1 MRRFNNLLFV
11 MILLA
16 FIISTVSCQQEAEPQ
31 AEVTQE
37 ELSAS
42 VPELSEMHEVVY
54 PLWHT
59 AFPDKD
65 FALIKELLPQMDAMT
80 QKLDEA
86 ELPGILRE
94 KQTVWDEGKQA
105 LKSTLEQLHQAAD
118 GDNQEEMLNQT
129 EAFHTAYELLVRTI
143 RPLVAELDAFHQEL
157 YKLYHYHAPNE
168 DLEAM
173 RETVAAMLE
182 KMAPL
187 KTVQLPSRLA
197 DRQMDFEEA
206 VNNLETELN
215 LLAEVVKTNKKKE
228 IAAAVEKVHTAYQN
242 TEKIFN

>member
-1 MRRFNNLLFV
+1 MRHFYNVLLV
-11 MILLA
+11 IILMA
-16 FIISTVSCQQEAEPQ
+16 FLILTVSCQQEAEPQ

-42 VPELSEMHEVVY
+42 VPELSDMHEVVY

-65 FALIKELLPQMDAMT
+65 FALIKELLPQLDVLM
-80 QKLDEA
+80 QKVEEA

-105 LKSTLEQLHQAAD
+105 LKSAIEQLNQAANE
-118 GDNQEEMLNQT
+118 DNEEEMLKQT
-129 EAFHTAYELLVRTI
+129 EAFHTAYEGLVRTL

-157 YKLYHYHAPNE
+157 YKLYHYHSPNE

-173 RETVAAMLE
+173 RTTVAAMQE
-182 KMAPL
+182 KMILL
-187 KTVQLPSRLA
+187 KGVQLPSRLA
-197 DRQMDFEEA
+197 DRQIEFDEA

-215 LLAEVVKTNKKKE
+215 MLAEVVQSNRKRE
-228 IAAAVEKVHTAYQN
+228 IAEAVEKVHTAYQN

>member
-1 MRRFNNLLFV
+1 MRRFNNVLLV
-11 MILLA
+11 MILMACL
-16 FIISTVSCQQEAEPQ
+16 ISTVSCQKETEPP

-42 VPELSEMHEVVY
+42 VPELSELHEVVY

-65 FALIKELLPQMDAMT
+65 FALIKELL
-80 QKLDEA
+80 
-86 ELPGILRE
+86 RE
-94 KQTVWDEGKQA
+94 KQTVWNEGKQA
-105 LKSTLEQLHQAAD
+105 LKSTLEQLHQATD
-118 GDNQEEMLNQT
+118 EDNQEDMLKQT
-129 EAFHTAYELLVRTI
+129 EAFHSAYESLVRTI
-143 RPLVAELDAFHQEL
+143 RPLVTELDAFHQEL

-173 RETVAAMLE
+173 RVTVAAMVE
-182 KMAPL
+182 KIVPL
-187 KTVQLPSRLA
+187 KSVQLPTRLA
-197 DRQMDFEEA
+197 ERQVEFDEA
-206 VNNLETELN
+206 VGALDSELN
-215 LLAEVVKTNKKKE
+215 LLAEVVQTNRKKE

>member
-1 MRRFNNLLFV
+1 
-11 MILLA
+11 MILMA
-16 FIISTVSCQQEAEPQ
+16 FMISTVSCQQEATPQ

-37 ELSAS
+37 ELSTS
-42 VPELSEMHEVVY
+42 VPELSEMHDVVY

-105 LKSTLEQLHQAAD
+105 LKSTLEQLHQAVD
-118 GDNQEEMLNQT
+118 GDNQEEMLKQT
-129 EAFHTAYELLVRTI
+129 EAFHSAYESLVRTI

-157 YKLYHYHAPNE
+157 YKLYHYHSPNE

-173 RETVAAMLE
+173 RQTVATMLE
-182 KMAPL
+182 KIVPL
-187 KTVQLPSRLA
+187 KSVQLPSRLA
-197 DRQMDFEEA
+197 ERQAEFDEA
-206 VNNLETELN
+206 VGALDTELN

-228 IAAAVEKVHTAYQN
+228 IAEAVEKVHTAYQN